1 MMPKSILWGVCIALC
16 FIFSNCSSQTPP
28 VAATETTPSVIAA
41 RNKAMTQRYYSQF
54 SDHNPESPKCFAA
67 DFVDRID
74 PTIKGPEH
82 IKIFNETM
90 YKTWPDVK
98 VTVEQIVG
106 EGDWVMARCTATA
119 THTNEVMGVKPTN
132 KKVEITHWVV
142 HHYNKDGLIIE
153 SWGMNDNAAL
163 MQQLGLLPSKK

>member
-98 VTVEQIVG
+98 VTVEQIVA
-106 EGDWVMARCTATA
+106 EGKVITIDVDSLRQELFKHSEWQTKRKSKGVAQLEAHYRL
-119 THTNEVMGVKPTN
+119 VMG
-132 KKVEITHWVV
+132 
-142 HHYNKDGLIIE
+142 L
-153 SWGMNDNAAL
+153 
-163 MQQLGLLPSKK
+163 